1 MRREHLFAAFF
12 FVVFAFLLYQF
23 YRILS
28 PFVGPLSWAA
38 LLALIF
44 HPLQSRLS
52 LFLGGRD
59 GLAAFVLTT
68 AVILIVIVPMIYLS
82 AVLASQSAALYEDV
96 RDSIESGQFTT
107 WIADARA
114 SRLGRIWES
123 WAPRLATWEIDLPA
137 LALKAS
143 NVVSAFL
150 VAQAPAAAA
159 NLLHFVAN
167 FFFTTFALF
176 FFFRDGE
183 SMLQAVRQLI
193 PMELE
198 HKNVVLQ
205 RFYDTLSAVVQGSLV
220 TAIVQGFLAGLG
232 FWVLG
237 VPFAILL
244 GVASSFVSLLPFGGP
259 IVWVGVVLYLLA
271 ISEYGRAMILL
282 AWGVLAISSADN
294 VIRPLIIGGRTQI
307 PTVLL
312 FFGILGG
319 LQAYGF
325 LGVFLGPVM
334 IATLVAFVRIYREDY
349 SGESPILTSDK
360 SVIAKP

>member
-12 FVVFAFLLYQF
+12 FLVFAFLLYQF

-28 PFVGPLSWAA
+28 PFVGPLSWAG

-44 HPLQSRLS
+44 HPLQDRLTV
-52 LFLGGRD
+52 LLRGRR
-59 GLAAFVLTT
+59 GLAAFLLTT
-68 AVILIVIVPMIYLS
+68 AVILVVIVPMIYLS
-82 AVLASQSAALYEDV
+82 AVLASESAALYDDV
-96 RDSIESGQFTT
+96 RAFIESGELTV
-107 WIADARA
+107 WLDELRA
-114 SRLGRIWES
+114 SRPGRLWDS
-123 WAPRLATWEIDLPA
+123 WAPRLESWEVDLPA
-137 LALKAS
+137 MALRAS
-143 NVVSAFL
+143 NVVSGFL

-159 NLLHFVAN
+159 NVLHFVAN

-176 FFFRDGE
+176 FFFRDGARMVHGLRE
-183 SMLQAVRQLI
+183 II

-198 HKNVVLQ
+198 YKNVVLH

-220 TAIVQGFLAGLG
+220 TAVAQGVLAGIG
-232 FWVLG
+232 FWTLG

-244 GVASSFVSLLPFGGP
+244 AVASSFVSLLPMGGP

-271 ISEYGRAMILL
+271 ISAYGRALMLL
-282 AWGVLAISSADN
+282 AWGVLVISSADN

-325 LGVFLGPVM
+325 LGVFLGPVV
-334 IATLVAFVRIYREDY
+334 IATLVAFVRIYREAY
-349 SGESPILTSDK
+349 SGESPILTTGNR
-360 SVIAKP
+360 VISEP